1 MGWYTALACSGALSA
16 DDGFRVVNGM
26 GSIMHNNAVGGQ
38 ILYPFNDENWNDIPG
53 KKAELEAL
61 AAEIEG
67 LSISIYLGGM
77 IVFAGTEDA
86 LTTLEKRLPVNGR
99 FPMRLMNHAAFH
111 SSLQN
116 ENSARGKTALPAS
129 MFSQPNIPLID
140 GRGHLWF
147 PETVNVEELWDYT
160 FDHQVT
166 QTYDFTKAVTN
177 SVKELAPDMLIILG
191 PGTTL
196 GGATAQ
202 ALISCGWDSLLGKSD
217 FIARQQKPL
226 FWRLWGWKPSGNG

>member
-1 MGWYTALACSGALSA
+1 MLLAGKS
-16 DDGFRVVNGM
+16 
-26 GSIMHNNAVGGQ
+26 SI
-38 ILYPFNDENWNDIPG
+38 PFNDENWNDIPG

-86 LTTLEKRLPVNGR
+86 LTTLEKRLPVDGR

-111 SSLQN
+111 SRLQN

-160 FDHQVT
+160 FGHQVT
-166 QTYDFTKAVTN
+166 QTYDFTKAV
-177 SVKELAPDMLIILG
+177 D
-191 PGTTL
+191 
-196 GGATAQ
+196 Q
-202 ALISCGWDSLLGKSD
+202 
-217 FIARQQKPL
+217 
-226 FWRLWGWKPSGNG
+226 